1 MSDELDTAA
10 KVGGLAG
17 GGGAF
22 VAFGVWLA
30 KRFVRKGDEAEAREK
45 AEMRAQLA
53 HLMAAKENHRDQLEE
68 LKRKVVE
75 LDTRLAMREGRYG
88 VEPLTTPGQRP
99 SPVVEALR
107 AAEAKEPLK

>member
-10 KVGGLAG
+10 KIGGLAG

-30 KRFVRKGDEAEAREK
+30 KRFVRKSDEAEAR
-45 AEMRAQLA
+45 AWADVRAQLN
-53 HLMAAKENHRDQLEE
+53 HLLLAKDKMREELEE
-68 LKRKVVE
+68 LKRNAVE

-88 VEPLTTPGQRP
+88 VEPLTSPGLKP
-99 SPVVEALR
+99 SADVAALQAR
-107 AAEAKEPLK
+107 AKADFP